1 MKITKYAS
9 HTCVRCKVLDKL
21 LKQMGIEPD
30 ETIYTEDIDPEKL
43 AREGIMSLP
52 TLIFED
58 GDNKKTLS
66 GAITSKDINNILTNE

>member
-9 HTCVRCKVLDKL
+9 HTCVKCKVLDKL

-30 ETIYTEDIDPEKL
+30 KIIYIEDMDPEKL
-43 AREGIMSLP
+43 AKDGIMSLP

-58 GDNKKTLS
+58 GDEKHILT
-66 GAITSKDINNILTNE
+66 GMITSKDIKNIIDN